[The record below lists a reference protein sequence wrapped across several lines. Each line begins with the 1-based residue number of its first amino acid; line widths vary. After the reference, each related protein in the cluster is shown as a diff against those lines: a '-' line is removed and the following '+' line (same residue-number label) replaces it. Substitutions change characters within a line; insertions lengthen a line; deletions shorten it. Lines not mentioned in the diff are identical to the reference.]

1 MFLKIKKNNQGTALI
16 LTILIVGVLFALSSF
31 LISKV
36 LMNTKMVEKTVN
48 DEKNYN
54 LAKLGILY
62 ALHQLNSS
70 EGTYPNYDPTD
81 WPGNT
86 NWNEYDIDSNHPG
99 NDVYIKVIKDS
110 PSSGFIT
117 IESQD
122 IDKEITLQAI
132 AELLEIILLETL
144 EVEHSFKEMI
154 LPSVFWEI

>member
-1 MFLKIKKNNQGTALI
+1 MLSKIKKNDRGVALI
-16 LTILIVGVLFALSSF
+16 FALLIVTVLFTLSSF

-36 LMNTKMVEKTVN
+36 LINTRMVEKISS
-48 DEKNYN
+48 EEENYS
-54 LAKLGILY
+54 LAKAGILY
-62 ALHQLNSS
+62 AIDRLNNWSG
-70 EGTYPNYDPTD
+70 ENPDYDSTD

-86 NWNEYDIDSNHPG
+86 NWNEYDIDSTHPG

-132 AELLEIILLETL
+132 AERNQ
-144 EVEHSFKEMI
+144 
-154 LPSVFWEI
+154 